1 MPLTKED
8 YRQESLREL
17 AEMIQKLR
25 NDLVRIGTSE
35 GLSRPR
41 TIQVSQMLDRYL
53 VKYQL
58 LVQKNRR

>member
-35 GLSRPR
+35 GLSSPR